1 MGIQYTF
8 AHDARFL
15 PPEPDPTTVVLDES
29 RKARLARMVGQEG
42 LTRLTD
48 ACVMVLGLGGVGS
61 NCVEAL
67 ARGGVGSFI
76 IVDHDCVQA
85 SNINRQ
91 AIAFTS
97 TVGKPKIV
105 AMSEMILD
113 INPEAHVEAYQYFLN
128 KDTIVEFAADK
139 LERVDYIVDAID
151 TISAK
156 LTLAAYLD
164 QLESEQR
171 CQQAMQHIQIPKLVS
186 CMGAANKRYPEC
198 FSFAD
203 LYDTVNC
210 PLCRIM
216 RKEGRRRGISHLDV
230 LYSSEIPVKAKTTQG
245 ATRQQRSNLGTMSY
259 VPPIMGQMLAGYV
272 IRGILHIPLTADRAM
287 M

>member
-1 MGIQYTF
+1 MGARYTF
-8 AHDARFL
+8 AYDERFI

-29 RKARLARMVGQEG
+29 RSARLARMVGEEG
-42 LTRLTD
+42 LERLTS
-48 ACVMVLGLGGVGS
+48 ARVMVLGLGGVGS
-61 NCVEAL
+61 NCTEAL

-76 IVDHDCVQA
+76 LVDHDYVQA

-97 TVGKPKIV
+97 TVGKPKV
-105 AMSEMILD
+105 EAMSEMILD
-113 INPEAHVEAYQYFLN
+113 INPSAEIEAYQYFLN
-128 KDTIVEFAADK
+128 KDSIVEFVSDK
-139 LERVDYIVDAID
+139 LDHVDYIIDAID
-151 TISAK
+151 TVSAK
-156 LTLAAYLD
+156 LTLAAYIDSLGD
-164 QLESEQR
+164 GAR
-171 CQQAMQHIQIPKLVS
+171 CSAPHLVS
-186 CMGAANKRYPEC
+186 CMGAANKLYPEC

-216 RKEGRRRGISHLDV
+216 RKEGRRRGIRHLEV
-230 LYSSEIPVKAKTTQG
+230 LYSSEVPVKAQGTDG

-272 IRGILHIPLTADRAM
+272 IRGILGIPVEPND
-287 M
+287 

>member
-1 MGIQYTF
+1 MGVRYTF
-8 AHDARFL
+8 AHDEHFL

-29 RKARLARMVGQEG
+29 RQARLARMVGEEG
-42 LTRLTD
+42 LEKLTH
-48 ACVMVLGLGGVGS
+48 ARVMVLGLGGVGS

-67 ARGGVGSFI
+67 ARGGVGKFI
-76 IVDHDCVQA
+76 LVDHDSVQA

-97 TVGKPKIV
+97 TVGKPKIE
-105 AMSEMILD
+105 AMAEMILD
-113 INPEAHVEAYQYFLN
+113 INPDAEIEAYQYFLN
-128 KDTIVEFAADK
+128 KDTIVEFVADK
-139 LERVDYIVDAID
+139 LESVDYIVDAID

-164 QLESEQR
+164 EYT
-171 CQQAMQHIQIPKLVS
+171 QAGDGAHLAETKAPRLIS
-186 CMGAANKRYPEC
+186 CMGAANKLYPEC
-198 FSFAD
+198 FGFAD

-216 RKEGRRRGISHLDV
+216 RKEGRRRGIRHLEV
-230 LYSSEIPVKAKTTQG
+230 LYSSEVPFKASVTEG

-272 IRGILHIPLTADRAM
+272 IRGILGIPLQPND
-287 M
+287 

>member
-1 MGIQYTF
+1 MSARYIF
-8 AHDARFL
+8 AREGRFL
-15 PPEPDPTTVVLDES
+15 PPEPDPATVILDES
-29 RKARLARMVGQEG
+29 RNARLARMVGEEG
-42 LTRLTD
+42 LEKLTQ

-76 IVDHDCVQA
+76 VVDHDCVQA

-97 TVGKPKIV
+97 TIGKPKIEV
-105 AMSEMILD
+105 MAEMILD
-113 INPEAHVEAYQYFLN
+113 INPDANIEAYQYFLN
-128 KDTIVEFAADK
+128 KDTIVEFISDK
-139 LERVDYIVDAID
+139 LDRVDYIVDAID
-151 TISAK
+151 TVSAK
-156 LTLAAYLD
+156 LTLAAYIDSFAYEPSSTAPHL
-164 QLESEQR
+164 
-171 CQQAMQHIQIPKLVS
+171 IS
-186 CMGAANKRYPEC
+186 CMGAANKLYPEC

-216 RKEGRRRGISHLDV
+216 RKEGRRRGIRHLEV
-230 LYSSEIPVKAKTTQG
+230 LYSSETPVKAQGVHG

-272 IRGILHIPLTADRAM
+272 IRGILGIPRNSDEQSHF
-287 M
+287 

>member
-1 MGIQYTF
+1 MGARYTF
-8 AHDARFL
+8 ARDERFI

-29 RKARLARMVGQEG
+29 RSARLARMVGEEG
-42 LTRLTD
+42 LEKLTS
-48 ACVMVLGLGGVGS
+48 ARVMVLGLGGVGS

-76 IVDHDCVQA
+76 LVDHDYVQA

-97 TVGKPKIV
+97 TVGKLKIE

-113 INPEAHVEAYQYFLN
+113 INPSAEIEAYQYFLN
-128 KDTIVEFAADK
+128 KDSIVEFVSDK
-139 LERVDYIVDAID
+139 LNHVDYIIDAID
-151 TISAK
+151 TVSAK
-156 LTLAAYLD
+156 LTLAAYIDSLGD
-164 QLESEQR
+164 GASR
-171 CQQAMQHIQIPKLVS
+171 SVPRLVS
-186 CMGAANKRYPEC
+186 CMGAANKLYPEC

-216 RKEGRRRGISHLDV
+216 RKEGRRRGIRHLEV
-230 LYSSEIPVKAKTTQG
+230 LYSSEIPVKAQGTDG

-272 IRGILHIPLTADRAM
+272 IRGILSIPVEPND
-287 M
+287 